1 MNWGIIVGAVTPE
14 MFLAWLLLTVFG
26 WLVFDG
32 VRSVFR
38 SVFRIVHEF
47 KGRGVVDE

>member
-14 MFLAWLLLTVFG
+14 MFLAWLLLTGFG
-26 WLVFDG
+26 WMVFDG
-32 VRSVFR
+32 VR